1 MSSLLNANN
10 QMSSLETYIKRNLYD
25 VIAYEEGYYGP
36 EAVTDFQ
43 FGERMLY
50 GRLNQFGQPIEI
62 SDEIFLSS
70 VNVKNS
76 RVRLINFVADAFME
90 MSKKI
95 ERDKRS
101 GKIPANTPILSDF
114 KPMKGYVSPESVM
127 KKYRKNLYEAFKIY
141 IKNNGLDKHILDFD
155 SFSEHFMSFNKNV
168 VQLGFACTRSG
179 VFKSRSADPA
189 MSGLV
194 VDLQEYNFSDDAQKI
209 EFIRSDSFSYY
220 ADLALKYGFSINK
233 HIPTRLV
240 ADLDSPFMK
249 KYLDYKVAGGIPGL
263 FRTQYRET
271 YINGFAQFKRDMAR
285 FYNQY
290 VTERPRIAGYKLH
303 DNGNISKQMTE
314 RKPRPENDII
324 AEKKPRYF
332 INKYIEVR
340 NLEEGNRLEKA
351 KLDYLKKRAE
361 DLERI
366 YDENYAIFYV
376 EKEFSTPSMEA
387 NSYHGLRKRVNKS

>member
-127 KKYRKNLYEAFKIY
+127 KKYRKNLY
-141 IKNNGLDKHILDFD
+141 
-155 SFSEHFMSFNKNV
+155 
-168 VQLGFACTRSG
+168 
-179 VFKSRSADPA
+179 
-189 MSGLV
+189 
-194 VDLQEYNFSDDAQKI
+194 
-209 EFIRSDSFSYY
+209 
-220 ADLALKYGFSINK
+220 
-233 HIPTRLV
+233 
-240 ADLDSPFMK
+240 
-249 KYLDYKVAGGIPGL
+249 
-263 FRTQYRET
+263 
-271 YINGFAQFKRDMAR
+271 
-285 FYNQY
+285 
-290 VTERPRIAGYKLH
+290 
-303 DNGNISKQMTE
+303 
-314 RKPRPENDII
+314 
-324 AEKKPRYF
+324 
-332 INKYIEVR
+332 
-340 NLEEGNRLEKA
+340 
-351 KLDYLKKRAE
+351 
-361 DLERI
+361 
-366 YDENYAIFYV
+366 
-376 EKEFSTPSMEA
+376 
-387 NSYHGLRKRVNKS
+387 